1 MSTHDR
7 TQIDAKPVQ
16 RLKEVRSFMDNY
28 DVIGIDEGQFF
39 PDVRGYLH
47 RSRIQSINQCSRCA
61 PGYQCSWL
69 SSVRTPPMLAKS

>member
-16 RLKEVRSFMDNY
+16 KLKEIRSFMDNY

-39 PDVRGYLH
+39 PDVRGFPH
-47 RSRIQSINQCSRCA
+47 RYRIMGTA
-61 PGYQCSWL
+61 
-69 SSVRTPPMLAKS
+69 